1 MNFFSKWTSPRVQPM
16 NFASGFTGE
25 NGLCPEILFNHILSW
40 ERKRTERSHRPFLLM
55 LLDIQGLAATA
66 NGNGQAL
73 KDKMASALCDST
85 RDIDQRGWY
94 VQDHVMGVIF
104 SELNDQD
111 IAQSRDLVSQRVQA
125 GLCQALSPQELRQI
139 EVSLHVYPEGC
150 DVGDTCQPSNEIL
163 YPDLHLNRHLRSV
176 DLTMKRLVDI
186 VGSLA
191 ALILLSPVFVLIAA
205 AIKLTSK
212 GPILFR
218 QDRVGQFGRRFTFLK
233 FRSMKM
239 NNDATIHKEY
249 VQKLICGALNKTSE
263 TCNPVFKI
271 QNDPRVTA
279 VGRFIRRT
287 SLDEIPQFLNV
298 LAGHMSLVGPRPP
311 IPYELEKYD
320 TWHRQRVLSM
330 KPGIT
335 GLWQVVGRSRTTF
348 DEMVR
353 LDIRYIR
360 SWSFWLD
367 LRLLLAT
374 PWVVITGKGGF

>member
-1 MNFFSKWTSPRVQPM
+1 MNLFSRWSSPRVQPM

-25 NGLCPEILFNHILSW
+25 GGLCPEVLFNHILSW
-40 ERKRTERSHRPFLLM
+40 ERKRTERSRRPFMLM
-55 LLDIQGLAATA
+55 LLDIKSLVAGG
-66 NGNGQAL
+66 NGGGQAL
-73 KDKMASALCDST
+73 KEKLAKSLCDCT

-111 IAQSRDLVSQRVQA
+111 IVEAQGLVWQRVQS
-125 GLCQALSPQELRQI
+125 GLCKALSPQELRQI
-139 EVSLHVYPEGC
+139 DVSLHVFPEGC
-150 DVGDTCQPSNEIL
+150 DVGDTCRPSNKVL
-163 YPDLHLNRHLRSV
+163 YPDLRLERSLRSA
-176 DLTMKRLVDI
+176 DLTLKRATDI
-186 VGSLA
+186 LGSLA

-205 AIKLTSK
+205 AIKLTSR
-212 GPILFR
+212 GPVLFR
-218 QDRVGQFGRRFTFLK
+218 QDRVGQYGKRFDFLK
-233 FRSMKM
+233 FRSMKV
-239 NNDATIHKEY
+239 NNDAAIHKEY
-249 VQKLICGALNKTSE
+249 VQKLISGALDQSSE
-263 TCNPVFKI
+263 TGGPVFKI
-271 QNDPRVTA
+271 RNDPRVTA

-360 SWSFWLD
+360 EWSFWMD
-367 LRLLLAT
+367 FRLLLAT

>member
-1 MNFFSKWTSPRVQPM
+1 MNFFGRENLSRVQPLK
-16 NFASGFTGE
+16 FVSGFAGE
-25 NGLCPEILFNHILSW
+25 NGLCPEVLFNHILSW

-55 LLDIQGLAATA
+55 LLDIRELAV
-66 NGNGQAL
+66 NGSGQVL
-73 KDKMASALCDST
+73 KDKMARALCEST

-104 SELNDQD
+104 SELCGQD
-111 IAQSRDLVSQRVQA
+111 IIQAQGLVWQRVQT
-125 GLCQALSPQELRQI
+125 GLCQALSPHELRKI
-139 EVSLHVYPEGC
+139 DVSLHVFPEGC
-150 DVGDTCQPSNEIL
+150 DVGDASQQSNRIL
-163 YPDLHLNRHLRSV
+163 YPDLHMESHLRRA
-176 DLTMKRLVDI
+176 DLTMKRAVDI
-186 VGSLA
+186 LGSLV
-191 ALILLSPVFVLIAA
+191 ALILLSPVFALVAA
-205 AIKLTSK
+205 AIKLTSN

-218 QDRVGQFGRRFTFLK
+218 QDRIGQFGRRFTFLK
-233 FRSMKM
+233 FRSMKV
-239 NNDATIHKEY
+239 NNDAAIHKEY
-249 VQKLICGALNKTSE
+249 VLKLICGDLPQTSE
-263 TCNPVFKI
+263 NGNPVFKI

-335 GLWQVVGRSRTTF
+335 GLWQVNGRSRTTF

-360 SWSFWLD
+360 EWSFWMD
-367 LRLLLAT
+367 LRLLVAT
-374 PWVVITGKGGF
+374 PWVVFTGKGGF